1 MFLGRV
7 QVAVKFVYIGIG
19 AAVASY
25 LGEFSLINFPTL
37 AFRINCGFI
46 SRSQVLRGTII
57 IIFYMLFYILKYC
70 IWV

>member
-25 LGEFSLINFPTL
+25 LGEFFLIFL
-37 AFRINCGFI
+37 CFL
-46 SRSQVLRGTII
+46 QL
-57 IIFYMLFYILKYC
+57 
-70 IWV
+70 